1 MTASHLEMFLCRLS
15 NRLGNGPCH
24 QAVGWNRDIRLA
36 LLSDKIAHR
45 SNDRP
50 SSKHPLW
57 RAGHAGETFA
67 VISELKPVRSES
79 CSKTRFFEGHHG
91 VAVWCHGL
99 LYTSS
104 LQFLQ
109 HQASRLSCVL
119 RLRFSPAS
127 GAVGVSNHQ
136 VLVHMKDLL

>member
-1 MTASHLEMFLCRLS
+1 M
-15 NRLGNGPCH
+15 NGRG
-24 QAVGWNRDIRLA
+24 ADI
-36 LLSDKIAHR
+36 H
-45 SNDRP
+45 
-50 SSKHPLW
+50 HGQ
-57 RAGHAGETFA
+57 RATLGETSA
-67 VISELKPVRSES
+67 GISELKLDRSES

-104 LQFLQ
+104 PQFLQ

-127 GAVGVSNHQ
+127 GVVGVGSHQ
-136 VLVHMKDLL
+136 VLVHMKDLLWFKKAEGTQE